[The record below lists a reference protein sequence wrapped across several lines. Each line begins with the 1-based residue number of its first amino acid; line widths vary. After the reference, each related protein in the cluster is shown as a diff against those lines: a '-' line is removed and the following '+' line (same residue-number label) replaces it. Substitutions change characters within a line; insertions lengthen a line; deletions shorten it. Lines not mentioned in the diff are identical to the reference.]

1 MTTRLP
7 LRSALVVVAFAA
19 LISAGGGQSQI
30 QSTKVVILGTGTP
43 LADPDRSGPG
53 VAIVVGPEAYIV
65 DAGPGIV
72 RRAAAA
78 AAKGFPALNAQNL
91 KRVFITHLHS
101 DHTLGLPDLMF
112 SPWVLGRQV
121 PLEVYGP
128 MGIQR
133 MTSHLEEAW
142 IEDEHMRMF
151 GLEGKSNRGYRA
163 LTHEIEAGRIYDD
176 GNVRVDAIPVAHLT
190 WPSAFGFRF
199 QTPDRTIVVSGDTRP
214 TQALVDACNK
224 CDVLVHEVYSR
235 AYFTGPPGQPRSPAS
250 QAYHSSAHTST
261 TQLAELAKKAQ
272 PGVLILYHQLY
283 GTTAGTDVEREVH
296 EAGYSG
302 PVVSAKDLD
311 VF

>member
-1 MTTRLP
+1 MTVRLAIGDA
-7 LRSALVVVAFAA
+7 LLVVALVA
-19 LISAGGGQSQI
+19 STSPSGGQTQAP
-30 QSTKVVILGTGTP
+30 STKVVILGTGTP

-53 VAIVVGPEAYIV
+53 VAIVVGPEAYLV

-78 AAKGFPALNAQNL
+78 ARNGFPALNAQNL

-128 MGIQR
+128 SGTQR

-142 IEDEHMRMF
+142 VEDEHMRLF
-151 GLEGKSNRGYRA
+151 GLEGKTRPDYRA
-163 LTHEIEAGRIYDD
+163 LTHEIEAGRVYDD
-176 GNVRVDAIPVAHLT
+176 GTVRIDAIPVTHVT

-214 TQALVDACNK
+214 TQALADACNK
-224 CDVLVHEVYSR
+224 CDVLVHEVYSST
-235 AYFTGPPGQPRSPAS
+235 YFAARSAS
-250 QAYHSSAHTST
+250 GQAYHSSAHTST
-261 TQLAELAKKAQ
+261 AQLAEIAKKAQ
-272 PGVLILYHQLY
+272 PGILVLYHELF
-283 GTTAGTDVEREVH
+283 GTATNADLEREVR
-296 EAGYSG
+296 EAGYPG
-302 PVVSAKDLD
+302 RVVSANDLD